1 MISSIVGVVIIIA
14 GNIIF
19 YFQSLK
25 TLREESSV
33 DLDYNILC
41 FSDDFRSYSLSILF
55 VGIGTYLLV
64 DLELFK
70 SAGFLLT
77 FSSCCLIYIGF
88 NKRLINPWASS
99 RINRWYSILVF
110 VELLFG
116 IVMLVGAP

>member
-25 TLREESSV
+25 TLRDESSV
-33 DLDYNILC
+33 DLDYNMLY
-41 FSDDFRSYSLSILF
+41 FSDDFRSYGLSIFF

-77 FSSCCLIYIGF
+77 FSSCFLIYIGF

-110 VELLFG
+110 MELVFG
-116 IVMLVGAP
+116 IVLLVGAL